1 MFPVSVDGME
11 HVPAHHC
18 PQLFDFNDLL
28 AVRVRTAAVQL
39 LELAAHLFE
48 ALACAP
54 VCSDQHPRLG
64 LHRAE
69 LLTHPLPA
77 PWGQLQA
84 REHNL
89 RCDANRPELP
99 SIICAWSSGR
109 FVSHLGSLFG
119 GDGRDV
125 GGIRLQVTPTSD
137 CKISSPHLRIKN
149 CVFVGFGPK
158 SV

>member
-18 PQLFDFNDLL
+18 PQLFEINDLL

-99 SIICAWSSGR
+99 SIICAWSSPR
-109 FVSHLGSLFG
+109 IVVWG